1 MCIHQ
6 SLFTYSRP
14 FGFISGL
21 SEPSGILSGTEGGF
35 FDLDNQTRIRSA
47 STNTDW
53 TWTGSINLGTGRYYL
68 LCNAYGIS
76 SQGPNGGYLIQGGV
90 TTTFTWNNIRS
101 YTINNT
107 VIGLG
112 GAYNPDSAGSRRRTP
127 ATPSG
132 SGTLT
137 EVYTGT
143 TGGGFRQ
150 NWWSLVF
157 IPDGVGDTAY
167 SDHVIIHTT

>member
-6 SLFTYSRP
+6 TLVTRKRP

-21 SEPSGILSGTEGGF
+21 SEPSGILSGDEGGF
-35 FDLDNQTRIRSA
+35 FDLNNATAIRSA

-53 TWTGSINLGTGRYYL
+53 TWTGSINLGTGSYYL
-68 LCNAYGIS
+68 LLNVYSIE
-76 SQGPNGGYLIQGGV
+76 SQGPAGGWMIQGGV
-90 TTTFTWNNIRS
+90 KTTFSWSEMRS
-101 YTINNT
+101 YSIQGTA
-107 VIGLG
+107 IGLG
-112 GAYNPDSAGSRRRTP
+112 GAYAQDERTP

-137 EVYTGT
+137 EIYAGT

-150 NWWSLVF
+150 RWWSLVF
-157 IPDGVGDTAY
+157 IPDGVSDTAY
-167 SDHVIIHTT
+167 SDHVVIHTG

>member
-6 SLFTYSRP
+6 TLLTRKPP

-21 SEPSGILSGTEGGF
+21 SEPSGILSGDEGGF
-35 FDLDNQTRIRSA
+35 FDLNNATSIRNA
-47 STNTDW
+47 ATNTDW

-68 LCNAYGIS
+68 LLNAYSFS
-76 SQGPNGGYLIQGGV
+76 SQGPAGGYLIQGGV
-90 TTTFTWNNIRS
+90 TTSFTWSQIRS

-112 GAYNPDSAGSRRRTP
+112 GAYNPSSADSPRRSP

-137 EVYTGT
+137 EVYAGT

-150 NWWSLVF
+150 RWWSLVF

-167 SDHVIIHTT
+167 SDHVIIHTV